1 MAMLVNRERLYERTM
16 SEDALAAWAG
26 SLSAH
31 ILASPINKTKERSKK
46 KRKIWGAWMW
56 CSVRMKTRL

>member
-16 SEDALAAWAG
+16 SEDALAAWVG

-31 ILASPINKTKERSKK
+31 ILAAPINKTKERSKK
-46 KRKIWGAWMW
+46 KRKNWGLGRDVH
-56 CSVRMKTRL
+56 CG